1 MAQTNAKLKV
11 VKIDRHS
18 QTFGNGQQEYAV
30 YQCETSNKEIIPVGV
45 SHNMLTA
52 NGIGSALYDA
62 VVGSTLVIKD
72 DVDIRTGEMRS
83 DAFDRIQAVVEK
95 RPKRTILLIN
105 NSNAEVIK
113 TEALRDEC
121 VDYSIRVDSIVKV
134 EKDRARKLERSR
146 QRAAQLEQELLNSAP
161 TPSSSDEDIT
171 TEETPAGS
179 DIVAELEKNDAEL
192 PF

>member
-11 VKIDRHS
+11 VKIDRHT

-45 SHNMLTA
+45 SHNMLTS

-62 VVGSTLVIKD
+62 VVGSTLIIKD
-72 DVDIRTGEMRS
+72 DVDIRSGEMRS

-105 NSNAEVIK
+105 NSNAEIIK
-113 TEALRDEC
+113 QDTLRDEC

-146 QRAAQLEQELLNSAP
+146 QRALQLEQELLNATP
-161 TPSSSDEDIT
+161 TPASSDENIT
-171 TEETPAGS
+171 SEETSS
-179 DIVAELEKNDAEL
+179 DSGIVAELEKNDAEL

>member
-11 VKIDRHS
+11 VKIDRHT

-45 SHNMLTA
+45 SHNMLTS

-72 DVDIRTGEMRS
+72 DVDIRSGEMRS

-105 NSNAEVIK
+105 NSNAEIIK
-113 TEALRDEC
+113 QDTLRDEC

-134 EKDRARKLERSR
+134 EKERARKLERSR
-146 QRAAQLEQELLNSAP
+146 QRALQLEQELLNA
-161 TPSSSDEDIT
+161 TPSASGSDEDDIT
-171 TEETPAGS
+171 ETTSTEEVT
-179 DIVAELEKNDAEL
+179 AEL
-192 PF
+192 PTNDEEAPF

>member
-11 VKIDRHS
+11 VKIDRHT

-45 SHNMLTA
+45 SHNMLTS

-72 DVDIRTGEMRS
+72 DVDIRSGEMRS

-105 NSNAEVIK
+105 NSNAEIIK
-113 TEALRDEC
+113 QDTLRDEC

-134 EKDRARKLERSR
+134 EKERARKLERSR
-146 QRAAQLEQELLNSAP
+146 QRALQLEQELLNA
-161 TPSSSDEDIT
+161 TPSASGSDEDIT
-171 TEETPAGS
+171 TEETSS
-179 DIVAELEKNDAEL
+179 DSGIVAELEKNDAEL